1 MPHPPTTLQT
11 LRQLLAERFPQT
23 PRAPRGSHPTGIA
36 GIDAALGGGL
46 PAGRLTELV
55 SARPSS
61 GGQSVLSR
69 LLSETRVA
77 RERVALV
84 DGSDAFDP
92 SAVPPDCLRHLV
104 WVRCRDC
111 GQALA
116 AADILLRDGNYA
128 VVILDLRGLYE
139 RALRRTPPSVW
150 HRLQRAAEAGG
161 AAVLV
166 QTQSSL
172 APAMPARLVLEEGL
186 PLSAALRTRVEI
198 LDALEPCRARA
209 PRRLDEGEQRAG

>member
-1 MPHPPTTLQT
+1 
-11 LRQLLAERFPQT
+11 
-23 PRAPRGSHPTGIA
+23 
-36 GIDAALGGGL
+36 
-46 PAGRLTELV
+46 LTELV

-61 GGQSVLSR
+61 GGQSVVSR

-128 VVILDLRGLYE
+128 VVVLDLRGLDE

-166 QTQSSL
+166 QTQSPL
-172 APAMPARLVLEEGL
+172 APAMPARLVLEEWL
-186 PLSAALRTRVEI
+186 PLSASLRTRAEI
-198 LDALEPCRARA
+198 LDTLEPGRARA

>member
-1 MPHPPTTLQT
+1 MSGSSTTLQT

-23 PRAPRGSHPTGIA
+23 PRASRGSHPTGIG
-36 GIDAALGGGL
+36 GIDAALDGGL
-46 PAGRLTELV
+46 SAGRLTELV

-69 LLSETRVA
+69 FLSGTRVA

-104 WVRCRDC
+104 WVRCRDVN
-111 GQALA
+111 QAFA
-116 AADILLRDGNYA
+116 AADILVRDGNYA
-128 VVILDLRGLYE
+128 VVVLDLRGLDE

-150 HRLQRAAEAGG
+150 HRLQRAVEAGG

-166 QTQSSL
+166 QTEFPIVPV
-172 APAMPARLVLEEGL
+172 APARLILEERL
-186 PLSAALRTRVEI
+186 PLSCTLRTRAEI
-198 LDALEPCRARA
+198 VAALEPAQARA
-209 PRRLDEGEQRAG
+209 SRQLGDGGQRAG